1 MINRIMCG
9 VDGTDHSQVA
19 LLAAAELAARFGAD
33 LTVCLVNVV
42 FGRSPRSPHVP
53 TWTDA
58 EAKRIGTATLFP
70 GNAKKNLPQD
80 WSKEKHQTMPL
91 HCAKGGR

>member
-1 MINRIMCG
+1 M
-9 VDGTDHSQVA
+9 SQVFSESEA
-19 LLAAAELAARFGAD
+19 GEIAMLKGQLRQA
-33 LTVCLVNVV
+33 
-42 FGRSPRSPHVP
+42 
-53 TWTDA
+53 DA